1 MISKIF
7 DLRKNINHNFY
18 LFHGQNIGQKNEII
32 EQYFNPKFSKNIYSY
47 YEKDVLNNLEEFNN
61 QILSR
66 SFFDDKKLIIIK
78 DATDK
83 IKETIEEISEKKIDD
98 VTIILVSNILEK
110 KSKLRNFFEK
120 DKNLLSVAFYSDN
133 DLTLNRIAKSFFSE
147 RKIGISQETLNL
159 LINRASGDR
168 KNLSNELLK
177 IESFLFGKKTISLKE
192 LYLLTNLSENFNIS
206 ELVDNC
212 LAKNQKKIINII
224 NENNFSFEDTIII
237 IRTFLIKSKRLL
249 KLVNDYELNQN
260 LESVVSIHK
269 PPIFWKEKDLV
280 KKQIKNWTINNTL
293 NLINDLNKIEI
304 LIKKNS
310 QNALNIL
317 FDFIINTSK
326 PNNSI

>member
-47 YEKDVLNNLEEFNN
+47 YEKDVLSNLEEFNN

-83 IKETIEEISEKKIDD
+83 IKETVEEIFEKKIDD

-120 DKNLLSVAFYSDN
+120 NKNLLSVAFYSDN

-159 LINRASGDR
+159 LINRSSGDR